1 MILDIFIIHNHYRM
15 SSSSTRVLHTAT
27 WDYFTSNLPY
37 RFRNSP
43 IVVKETIMIDIN
55 NLVQEFWSFWSTS
68 SDEAVGTSFF
78 AMRNLLDI
86 LQKYNSRVCFH
97 IISVFA
103 AVNAVDLL
111 IIIYR
116 CNFSVFPSPSRTLTT
131 ESMPNLRECLMGI
144 ERCLIGHCLNP

>member
-1 MILDIFIIHNHYRM
+1 MIFSIFIIHNHYRM
-15 SSSSTRVLHTAT
+15 SSSTRVLHTAT
-27 WDYFTSNLPY
+27 WDYFTSHLSD
-37 RFRNSP
+37 FFKVSP
-43 IVVKETIMIDIN
+43 IVVKETIVTDIN
-55 NLVQEFWSFWSTS
+55 DLVQEFWSFWSTS

-111 IIIYR
+111 ILIYR